1 MPANHIC
8 VHEERFA
15 HIESEIAET
24 NARLESKKEDIKQI
38 QNDKDEQNKLQ
49 VQLIEKVTRVTV
61 LLEQSQKQREDNNKS
76 NDKKFEDLEN
86 KIDALTSELGTTKT
100 ELTDFVA
107 SQRSFRNTI
116 AIGAPIII
124 SIIVGVIL
132 KFI

>member
-124 SIIVGVIL
+124 SIIVGVIF

>member
-61 LLEQSQKQREDNNKS
+61 LLEQSQKQREESKKN
-76 NDKKFEDLEN
+76 NDKKFDDIEE

-107 SQRSFRNTI
+107 SQRSFRNTV

-124 SIIVGVIL
+124 SIIVGVIF